1 MSGGTD
7 YPRRI
12 YLQRRALDENGER
25 KGAWTTEIDR
35 RCRIKPLIGGEAV
48 QRQRLE
54 GAQPVIL
61 YVRADRTTKA
71 IDNAWR
77 AVDAR
82 EWDADP
88 EAATRWGVTS
98 VIWNEE
104 ADEVEIQAV
113 QRRNGSDA

>member
-1 MSGGTD
+1 VSGGTD

-12 YLQRRALDENGER
+12 YFQRRALDENDER
-25 KGAWTTEIDR
+25 KGAWTSEFGR
-35 RCRIKPLIGGEAV
+35 RARLKPLLGGEVV

-54 GAQPVIL
+54 GSQPVIL

-82 EWDADP
+82 EWDADH
-88 EAATRWGVTS
+88 ETATRWGVTS
-98 VIWNEE
+98 IIWNEE
-104 ADEVEIQAV
+104 TDEVEIQAV